1 MSCDTSPSLPPRGG
15 QSLPAGR
22 IIHPLQ
28 RFGAPPP
35 AMPFPPDTPNSDGR
49 EQLEAMEYT
58 IDELARA
65 ADTTVRNV
73 RAYQDRG
80 LIDPPERRGR
90 VGIYTQTHL
99 GRLKLINHLLSRGY
113 TLANVQELLL
123 ALVDGQELHAILGLE
138 KAINSP
144 WSTEKPQHYS
154 YLALVRMF
162 GRAISLS
169 ALDKAVALGLLEAE
183 GLGYTCRSPR
193 LLEAGVAFTKAGFP
207 LDDVLQ
213 VLEMARPLLQQVSD
227 RVVGLAVGEL
237 DRYGEGKLPPREDV
251 PRLVDTIWHIR
262 PLAMVM
268 IEVEMRRA
276 LERSANKYLGDRV
289 AAIIEHL
296 HDAPQPYPV
305 TVAPPATDP
314 ADPSGKPVPPAPGS

>member
-1 MSCDTSPSLPPRGG
+1 M
-15 QSLPAGR
+15 
-22 IIHPLQ
+22 
-28 RFGAPPP
+28 PPP
-35 AMPFPPDTPNSDGR
+35 AETPSPDGR
-49 EQLEAMEYT
+49 EQLESMEYT

-90 VGIYTQTHL
+90 VGIYTQAHL

-154 YLALVRMF
+154 YLSLVRMF
-162 GRAISLS
+162 GTAISLE
-169 ALDKAVALGLLEAE
+169 ALGKAVSLGLLEAE
-183 GLGYTCRSPR
+183 GMGYNCRSPR
-193 LLEAGVAFTKAGFP
+193 LLEAGAAFAKAGFP
-207 LDDVLQ
+207 LRDVLQ
-213 VLEMARPLLQQVSD
+213 VIDMARPLLQQVSD
-227 RVVGLAVGEL
+227 KLIGLAVGEL
-237 DRYGEGKLPPREDV
+237 DRYGDGNLPPAEDM
-251 PRLVDTIWHIR
+251 PRLVETIWHIR

-268 IEVEMRRA
+268 IESEMRHA

-289 AAIIEHL
+289 AAIMEHRAE
-296 HDAPQPYPV
+296 APLPFPV
-305 TVAPPATDP
+305 TVAPPTMQRSLPVTVSDASVATHLDGTTSADKP
-314 ADPSGKPVPPAPGS
+314 ALPDTDSLPRS

>member
-1 MSCDTSPSLPPRGG
+1 MPRTSDRPS
-15 QSLPAGR
+15 
-22 IIHPLQ
+22 
-28 RFGAPPP
+28 
-35 AMPFPPDTPNSDGR
+35 PDAR

-80 LIDPPERRGR
+80 LMDPPERRGR

-99 GRLKLINHLLSRGY
+99 GRLKLISHLLGRGY
-113 TLANVQELLL
+113 TLANVQELLR

-154 YLALVRMF
+154 YLSLVRMF
-162 GRAISLS
+162 GTAISME
-169 ALDKAVALGLLEAE
+169 ALNKAVALGLLEAD
-183 GLGYTCRSPR
+183 GLGYNCRSPR
-193 LLEAGVAFTKAGFP
+193 LLEAGAAFAQAGFP
-207 LDDVLQ
+207 LGDVLQ
-213 VLEMARPLLQQVSD
+213 VIDMARPLLQQVSD
-227 RVVGLAVGEL
+227 KLIGLAVGEL
-237 DRYGEGKLPPREDV
+237 DRYGDGNLPPAEDM
-251 PRLVDTIWHIR
+251 PRLVEIIWHIR

-268 IEVEMRRA
+268 IETEMRRA

-289 AAIIEHL
+289 AAILAHRHE
-296 HDAPQPYPV
+296 APQPQPV
-305 TVAPPATDP
+305 TLPPEAPQTE
-314 ADPSGKPVPPAPGS
+314 APQT

>member
-1 MSCDTSPSLPPRGG
+1 MPPSFNHTN
-15 QSLPAGR
+15 A
-22 IIHPLQ
+22 
-28 RFGAPPP
+28 
-35 AMPFPPDTPNSDGR
+35 DGR
-49 EQLEAMEYT
+49 EQLESMEYT

-65 ADTTVRNV
+65 AETTVRNV

-80 LIDPPERRGR
+80 LIAPPERRGR
-90 VGIYTQTHL
+90 VGIYTQVHL

-154 YLALVRMF
+154 YLSLVRMF
-162 GRAISLS
+162 GTAISLD
-169 ALDKAVALGLLEAE
+169 ALNKAVALGLLEAD
-183 GLGYTCRSPR
+183 GMGYMCRSPR
-193 LLEAGVAFTKAGFP
+193 LLEAGAAFAKAGFP
-207 LDDVLQ
+207 LGDVLQ
-213 VLEMARPLLQQVSD
+213 VVDMARPLLQQVSD
-227 RVVGLAVGEL
+227 KMVGLAVGEL
-237 DRYGEGKLPPREDV
+237 DRYGDGNLPPAKDM

-268 IEVEMRRA
+268 VESEMRHA

-289 AAIIEHL
+289 AAILEHRVETPL
-296 HDAPQPYPV
+296 PYPV
-305 TVAPPATDP
+305 TVAPAVTPEPSPSAASAPHHVGDQEPPAT
-314 ADPSGKPVPPAPGS
+314 AP